1 VVSSPSRV
9 RSDPRAPPGRRFYC
23 WRWPASYRV
32 ESADRRR
39 ATALRLVNRLALNP
53 RARAGGPRRQ
63 LADQG
68 AERPA
73 GAAGSP
79 PLLPLVAIG
88 PARRRRRARGS
99 MLTAPGLNERRYCPA
114 ADSRSLISDLFIP
127 WRAGAARR
135 SFNM

>member
-1 VVSSPSRV
+1 
-9 RSDPRAPPGRRFYC
+9 
-23 WRWPASYRV
+23 
-32 ESADRRR
+32 
-39 ATALRLVNRLALNP
+39 
-53 RARAGGPRRQ
+53 
-63 LADQG
+63 QG

-127 WRAGAARR
+127 WRAGAARSQTITGNKAAANQSPLLR
-135 SFNM
+135 LCYEESHSKRTSTRRQLDCAKT